1 MDPIFMI
8 SENIKM
14 FEPHVLI
21 LNLTVTT
28 DILKGKKTML
38 YQVIVF
44 TIHEKI

>member
-1 MDPIFMI
+1 MI

-28 DILKGKKTML
+28 DILKGKKNNALSSHSIYYT
-38 YQVIVF
+38 
-44 TIHEKI
+44 